1 MTASIIC
8 GMGIILGF
16 IGIRILVKKIYNDY
30 RKCKSEN

>member
-1 MTASIIC
+1 MTASIIY

-16 IGIRILVKKIYNDY
+16 IGIRIIVKKIYNDY